1 MSRRSTG
8 RNVPRKRYT
17 TDAFEG
23 IEELQDELGDRS
35 PIRHSR
41 DSDSAEEFNL
51 DAEAGAEDESSGDEM
66 SGIEIEE
73 QSNPASDAGEEDVDD
88 SVSLADELADEQDL
102 VRTIARPARPR
113 ALKHRTGQTLHNRGI
128 PDGVQRKGA
137 KRVRQLFLFGSSAD
151 DTETVRK
158 AIYRWAFEDT
168 LPTRKLP
175 DERGTGGFQPSYWQ
189 GEEGRAK
196 EAAEAWRWYHHDGGR
211 EAFATRQF
219 MDEITNEAIQEYLP
233 SGPERSF
240 LMGPFETPSLFKLGV
255 CETMSLCPAWATTE
269 ADGFE
274 SDQHSDATKRPGFM
288 INVGSKVW
296 CSEWASNQSGP
307 NQYLAVSAL
316 PARELVPGQQFKPQ
330 QPCPASIQLW
340 RFRANERGV
349 IRTDEPPVLDTLICT
364 RWGDVKSL
372 KWCPAPHDEAAES
385 KTVHLGLLAGV
396 WGDGT
401 LRILDIWTQ
410 TDKDATTHQ
419 LVTKT
424 AFEVSPPGTVLNSVT
439 WLSSTRI
446 AAGCANGCVAIFDL
460 STTLL
465 TDVVKSPRPSFYASI
480 ATGYILS
487 IASAYPSH
495 PNLFITTSTDGYA
508 RLTDLTSPNPSS
520 FEATVQAPRARST
533 QELVVWNDF
542 CQSGLMIDDN
552 FSLKG
557 LPIRRFFTTVAL
569 GRSTSAGTA
578 LATSPC
584 HPFVLIGSANGEV
597 TGSNP
602 MRRIVESKYIP
613 LLQKWFAHEWRR
625 PAPGDAEKGIGEHG
639 LARITEGYK
648 VYEGQRNYNE
658 GVMQNVKDEKEHG
671 LYFHTVY
678 EEETAV
684 TALAWNPNPEYG
696 GWAAAGCADG
706 LLRVEDLVPG

>member
-23 IEELQDELGDRS
+23 IEELQDEIGERS

-51 DAEAGAEDESSGDEM
+51 DAEAGAEDGSSGDEM
-66 SGIEIEE
+66 SGAEMEE
-73 QSNPASDAGEEDVDD
+73 QSDPASDAGEKDLDD
-88 SVSLADELADEQDL
+88 RASIADDQDI
-102 VRTIARPARPR
+102 VRTISRPAKPR
-113 ALKHRTGQTLHNRGI
+113 ALKYRTGQTLHNRGI
-128 PDGVQRKGA
+128 PDGVQRKGV

-168 LPTRKLP
+168 LPTRKQP
-175 DERGTGGFQPSYWQ
+175 DENGTGGFQPSYWH

-196 EAAEAWRWYHHDGGR
+196 EAAESWRWYHHDGGR
-211 EAFATRQF
+211 EAFEDRQF
-219 MDEITNEAIQEYLP
+219 DDNISSEASQEFLP
-233 SGPERSF
+233 EGSERSF
-240 LMGPFETPSLFKLGV
+240 LMGPYQTPKLFKLGV
-255 CETMSLCPAWATTE
+255 CETMSLSQAWEATE
-269 ADGFE
+269 ANGSE
-274 SDQHSDATKRPGFM
+274 HSQQSDQTKRHGFM

-296 CSEWASNQSGP
+296 CSEWAPNQSGP
-307 NQYLAVSAL
+307 DQYLAVSAL
-316 PARELVPGQQFKPQ
+316 SPRALVPGQQFKPQ
-330 QPCPASIQLW
+330 QPHAASIQLW
-340 RFRANERGV
+340 RFRANVKGV
-349 IRTDEPPVLDTLICT
+349 IRMDEQPFLDTLLCT
-364 RWGDVKSL
+364 RWGDVKAI
-372 KWCPAPHDEAAES
+372 KWCPAPHEEPVDS
-385 KTVHLGLLAGV
+385 NNINLGLLAGV
-396 WGDGT
+396 WGDGA
-401 LRILDIWTQ
+401 LRVLDIRTQ
-410 TDKDATTHQ
+410 AGKEATSYR
-419 LVTKT
+419 LVTKP
-424 AFEVSPPGTVLNSVT
+424 AFEAAPPGTVFNSVT
-439 WLSSTRI
+439 WVNSTRI

-460 STTLL
+460 PNSLFTNPP
-465 TDVVKSPRPSFYASI
+465 KPPRPCFFASI

-487 IASAYPSH
+487 LASAYPSH
-495 PNLFITTSTDGYA
+495 PNLLITTSTDGYA

-542 CQSGLMIDDN
+542 CQAGIMIDDN

-557 LPIRRFFTTVAL
+557 LPLRRFFTTVAL

-625 PAPGDAEKGIGEHG
+625 PAPGDKEKGFGEYG
-639 LARITEGYK
+639 LARFTEGYK

-658 GVMQNVKDEKEHG
+658 GAMRDGKRAKEHG

-706 LLRVEDLVPG
+706 LLRVEDLVPV

>member
-1 MSRRSTG
+1 M
-8 RNVPRKRYT
+8 PRKRYT

-23 IEELQDELGDRS
+23 IEELQDEVAERS

-51 DAEAGAEDESSGDEM
+51 DAEAGAEEESSGDEM

-73 QSNPASDAGEEDVDD
+73 QSNAASDAGAGDLDD
-88 SVSLADELADEQDL
+88 NFSLADADEKDL
-102 VRTIARPARPR
+102 VRTIARPAKPR
-113 ALKHRTGQTLHNRGI
+113 ALRHRTGQTLHNRGI

-168 LPTRKLP
+168 LPTRKRP

-211 EAFATRQF
+211 EAFEQRQS
-219 MDEITNEAIQEYLP
+219 MDEITSEASLEFLP
-233 SGPERSF
+233 NGPERSF
-240 LMGPFETPSLFKLGV
+240 LMGPFQTPSLSKLDV
-255 CETMSLCPAWATTE
+255 CTSMSLRQAWGANETNGADTAQKTE
-269 ADGFE
+269 
-274 SDQHSDATKRPGFM
+274 QTKRHGFM
-288 INVGSKVW
+288 VNVGSKVW
-296 CSEWASNQSGP
+296 CLEWAPNQSGS
-307 NQYLAVSAL
+307 NQYLAVSAM

-330 QPCPASIQLW
+330 HPVAASIQLW
-340 RFRANERGV
+340 RIRSNAQGV
-349 IRTDEPPVLDTLICT
+349 IRTDEQPLLDTLLCT
-364 RWGDVKSL
+364 KWGDARAL
-372 KWCPAPHDEAAES
+372 KWCPAPHREPEGA
-385 KTVHLGLLAGV
+385 TTLHLGLLAGV
-396 WGDGT
+396 WGDGV
-401 LRILDIWTQ
+401 LRVLDIRT
-410 TDKDATTHQ
+410 TADKGATSCR
-419 LVTKT
+419 LITKA
-424 AFEVSPPGTVLNSVT
+424 AFEVSPPATVFNSVT
-439 WLSSTRI
+439 WVSSTRI
-446 AAGCANGCVAIFDL
+446 AAGCANGFVAIFDL
-460 STTLL
+460 PTSLV
-465 TDVVKSPRPSFYASI
+465 TDSPKPPRPTFFASI

-495 PNLFITTSTDGYA
+495 PNLLITTSADGYA

-613 LLQKWFAHEWRR
+613 LLQKWFSHEWRR
-625 PAPGDAEKGIGEHG
+625 PAQGDAEKGIGEHG
-639 LARITEGYK
+639 LTRFTEGYK

-658 GVMQNVKDEKEHG
+658 GAMQNMKNDKDHG

-706 LLRVEDLVPG
+706 LLRVEDLVPV